1 MTMSST
7 NDELIREALI
17 YSASRN
23 SNSPAAV
30 RRILSSRFSIE
41 ILEIEAEAVC
51 SRMAGESV
59 LKLAELARLRGDRP

>member
-1 MTMSST
+1 MT

-17 YSASRN
+17 YTAAKN
-23 SNSPAAV
+23 TNSPAAV
-30 RRILSSRFSIE
+30 RRALSTRFSIE

-59 LKLAELARLRGDRP
+59 LKLAELVRAAKGSR